1 MYVHEVIART
11 LDEMGVD
18 TLFGLIGD
26 GNLFMVDSYTRTT
39 GGRFISVAHEV
50 SAVLAASGY
59 SRTTGR
65 LGVASVTHGP
75 ALTNTVTA
83 LIEAVRART
92 PLVLIAGDTAVID
105 RDNLQKIDQRSIV
118 LPTGAGFEQV
128 RSPETIP
135 EDIATAFRTAE
146 LERRP
151 VVLNVPVDFQWQE
164 VEYRSPRRRPVIR
177 QSVRPSEDALDAALG
192 IIASSHR
199 PVVLAGRGAT
209 SAAARAAVLGFARR
223 IGAPVTT
230 TLQAREL
237 FAGEPEDLGIFG
249 TLSTDTAVDAIGQAN
264 CVIAFGAALNRWTTG
279 EGSLLNAK
287 RVVQVDLDPAAL
299 NHHRTVDAPVIG
311 DAAAVA
317 DEFVRLLDEVSFK
330 PADFAGRIAK
340 AASSNTGSSN
350 TGSSNTGSSG
360 MAVPTSQQP
369 GVVKINEAL
378 RLVNRA
384 FPAERT
390 LVLDAGRFF
399 HHAAFNVRTGAVNSY
414 VHTLEFGVI
423 GLGMANALGAAAGSP
438 GTPVL
443 MISGDGGFM
452 LGGIAEFNSA
462 VRAGLDI
469 VVVIMNDKSYGAEYI
484 QFKNKGMSPAIST
497 FDWPSFAAV
506 ANALGGIGYAVH
518 TLDELE
524 KAMDDVAHRD
534 RPALIEIFLDPEC
547 VPSPY
552 HH

>member
-11 LDEMGVD
+11 LDKMGVD
-18 TLFGLIGD
+18 TIFGLIGD
-26 GNLFMVDSYTRTT
+26 GNLFMVDSFTRTV
-39 GGRFISVAHEV
+39 GGRFIPVAHEA

-65 LGVASVTHGP
+65 LGVAGVTHGP

-105 RDNLQKIDQRSIV
+105 RDNLQKIDQRSVI

-135 EDIATAFRTAE
+135 EDFVSAFRAAE

-151 VVLNVPVDFQWQE
+151 VVLNIPADFQWQDTE
-164 VEYRSPRRRPVIR
+164 LRSPRRRPAVR

-192 IIASSHR
+192 IIASSRR

-209 SAAARAAVLGFARR
+209 SAAASAAVLGFARR
-223 IGAPVTT
+223 IGAPVAT

-249 TLSTDTAVDAIGQAN
+249 TLSTDAAMDTIGRAD
-264 CVIAFGAALNRWTTG
+264 CVIAFGAALNRWTTA
-279 EGSLLNAK
+279 EGSLLNAA

-299 NHHRTVDAPVIG
+299 NHHRAVDAPVVG
-311 DAAAVA
+311 DAAVVA
-317 DEFVRLLDEVSFK
+317 DEFIRLLDDVSFT
-330 PADFAGRIAK
+330 PTDFAAR
-340 AASSNTGSSN
+340 TVGSS
-350 TGSSNTGSSG
+350 
-360 MAVPTSQQP
+360 APAAAARPAQRRP
-369 GVVKINEAL
+369 GVLDIDEAL
-378 RLVNRA
+378 RVINRS
-384 FPAERT
+384 FPAERS

-414 VHTLEFGVI
+414 VHTLEFGCI
-423 GLGMANALGAAAGSP
+423 GLGMGNAIGAAAGSP

-452 LGGIAEFNSA
+452 LGGLTEFNTA
-462 VRAGLDI
+462 VRNHLDI

-484 QFKNKGMSPAIST
+484 QFKNKGMDPAIST
-497 FDWPSFAAV
+497 FEWPSLAAV
-506 ANALGGIGYAVH
+506 ASALGGIGYAAH

-524 KAMDDVAHRD
+524 KSMDDLAHRD
-534 RPALIEIFLDPEC
+534 RPALVEVFLDPDSIT
-547 VPSPY
+547 SPY
-552 HH
+552 H

>member
-1 MYVHEVIART
+1 
-11 LDEMGVD
+11 
-18 TLFGLIGD
+18 
-26 GNLFMVDSYTRTT
+26 
-39 GGRFISVAHEV
+39 
-50 SAVLAASGY
+50 
-59 SRTTGR
+59 
-65 LGVASVTHGP
+65 
-75 ALTNTVTA
+75 
-83 LIEAVRART
+83 
-92 PLVLIAGDTAVID
+92 
-105 RDNLQKIDQRSIV
+105 
-118 LPTGAGFEQV
+118 
-128 RSPETIP
+128 
-135 EDIATAFRTAE
+135 
-146 LERRP
+146 
-151 VVLNVPVDFQWQE
+151 
-164 VEYRSPRRRPVIR
+164 
-177 QSVRPSEDALDAALG
+177 
-192 IIASSHR
+192 
-199 PVVLAGRGAT
+199 
-209 SAAARAAVLGFARR
+209 
-223 IGAPVTT
+223 
-230 TLQAREL
+230 
-237 FAGEPEDLGIFG
+237 
-249 TLSTDTAVDAIGQAN
+249 
-264 CVIAFGAALNRWTTG
+264 
-279 EGSLLNAK
+279 
-287 RVVQVDLDPAAL
+287 
-299 NHHRTVDAPVIG
+299 
-311 DAAAVA
+311 
-317 DEFVRLLDEVSFK
+317 
-330 PADFAGRIAK
+330 
-340 AASSNTGSSN
+340 
-350 TGSSNTGSSG
+350 
-360 MAVPTSQQP
+360 MAVPASQQP
-369 GVVKINEAL
+369 GVLKINEAL

-469 VVVIMNDKSYGAEYI
+469 VVVIMNDRSYGAEYI

>member
-1 MYVHEVIART
+1 MYVHEAIART

-39 GGRFISVAHEV
+39 GGRFVSVAHEV

-65 LGVASVTHGP
+65 LGVASITHGP

-105 RDNLQKIDQRSIV
+105 RDNLQKIDQRSII

-135 EDIATAFRTAE
+135 EDFVSAFRCAE

-151 VVLNVPVDFQWQE
+151 VVLNVPADFQWQE
-164 VEYRSPRRRPVIR
+164 VEYRTPRRRPVVR
-177 QSVRPSEDALDAALG
+177 QSIRPSEDALDAALG

-209 SAAARAAVLGFARR
+209 SAGARAAVLGFARR

-237 FAGEPEDLGIFG
+237 FAGEPENLGIFG
-249 TLSTDTAVDAIGQAN
+249 TLSTDLAIEAIGQAD

-299 NHHRTVDAPVIG
+299 NHHRAVDAPVIG
-311 DAAAVA
+311 DTAAVA
-317 DEFVRLLDEVSFK
+317 DEFVRLLDDVSFK
-330 PADFAGRIAK
+330 PADFAVRLAE
-340 AASSNTGSSN
+340 AASSGTGV
-350 TGSSNTGSSG
+350 SG
-360 MAVPTSQQP
+360 MAVPASQQP
-369 GVVKINEAL
+369 GVLKINEAL
-378 RLVNRA
+378 RVVNRA
-384 FPAERT
+384 FPAERI

-399 HHAAFNVRTGAVNSY
+399 HHAAFHLRTGAVNSY

-423 GLGMANALGAAAGSP
+423 GLGMPNALGAAAGSP

-443 MISGDGGFM
+443 LVSGDGGFM
-452 LGGIAEFNSA
+452 LGGITEFNSA

-469 VVVIMNDKSYGAEYI
+469 VVVIMNDRSYGAEYI
-484 QFKNKGMSPAIST
+484 QFKNKGMNPAIST

-506 ANALGGIGYAVH
+506 ANALGGTGYAVH